1 MPTLQEHFHFRI
13 KFVDVKLR
21 FTHFC
26 KSMCILVLVTVS
38 VWMGLRWL
46 CRCKRLHW
54 ERRLICNPYHH
65 NKPKHTPT
73 HTCKLF
79 KAPDGNR
86 RPGCQRGKEFIHSGM
101 LSSLL
106 SVKINETN
114 AFYLGKADHWIPP
127 TGVWVHPCVHQC
139 PFNAFPLF
147 SVSWL
152 QTLHR
157 SARVCVCVCVKQQHW
172 SV

>member
-65 NKPKHTPT
+65 NKPKHTPVNYLKHQMGT
-73 HTCKLF
+73 EDL
-79 KAPDGNR
+79 AV
-86 RPGCQRGKEFIHSGM
+86 RGGKNSFIQECY
-101 LSSLL
+101 LL
-106 SVKINETN
+106 
-114 AFYLGKADHWIPP
+114 FYLLKSMKLMLFILEKQI
-127 TGVWVHPCVHQC
+127 TGFHQQVFEC
-139 PFNAFPLF
+139 IHVFTSVLSMLFPF
-147 SVSWL
+147 SVWAGSRHCTG
-152 QTLHR
+152 Q
-157 SARVCVCVCVKQQHW
+157 RVCVCVCVKQQHW